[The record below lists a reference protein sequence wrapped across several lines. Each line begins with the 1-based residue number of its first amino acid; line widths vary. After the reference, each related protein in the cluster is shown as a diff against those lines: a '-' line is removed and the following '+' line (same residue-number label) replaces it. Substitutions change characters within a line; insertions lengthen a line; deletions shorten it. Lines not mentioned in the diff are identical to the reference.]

1 MSLFDSIRDSLYN
14 LDMSVHKTQ
23 LKDTVVDDFIH
34 ELRNYFIGQSE
45 LERIRSLPK
54 DAILRLEEKSDSYIR
69 CVGPSLE
76 NPNLHSSY
84 NVPLSLISP
93 NADISDYVKLNDN
106 GIYEVVTDK

>member
-1 MSLFDSIRDSLYN
+1 M
-14 LDMSVHKTQ
+14 
-23 LKDTVVDDFIH
+23 
-34 ELRNYFIGQSE
+34 
-45 LERIRSLPK
+45 
-54 DAILRLEEKSDSYIR
+54 
-69 CVGPSLE
+69 CWPSLE